1 MSLTSAKTSV
11 NYAKGGSSYLG
22 GLTKKKL
29 TKNTSKSNKN
39 ESSLQVSAEK
49 GGNTLRAQA
58 PLCTSIDNFY
68 LTDFICENS
77 AIMAKVS
84 KTSRANKKLKRTSI
98 YN

>member
-1 MSLTSAKTSV
+1 MSYTAEK
-11 NYAKGGSSYLG
+11 NNKGYLG
-22 GLTKKKL
+22 STKKKSS
-29 TKNTSKSNKN
+29 NTSKKGNKKQ
-39 ESSLQVSAEK
+39 E
-49 GGNTLRAQA
+49 TLSTL
-58 PLCTSIDNFY
+58 PLFTNIDNFY

>member
-1 MSLTSAKTSV
+1 MSSTTNSTR
-11 NYAKGGSSYLG
+11 YLG
-22 GLTKKKL
+22 STRVKK
-29 TKNTSKSNKN
+29 
-39 ESSLQVSAEK
+39 SSLNKTRVAEHAVH
-49 GGNTLRAQA
+49 NT

-84 KTSRANKKLKRTSI
+84 KTSRANKRLKRTSI